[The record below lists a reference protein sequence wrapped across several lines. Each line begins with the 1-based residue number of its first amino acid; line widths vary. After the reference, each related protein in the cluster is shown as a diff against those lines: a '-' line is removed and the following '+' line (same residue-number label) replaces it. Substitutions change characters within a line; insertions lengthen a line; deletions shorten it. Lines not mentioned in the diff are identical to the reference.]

1 MDSSKFK
8 YFTFF
13 LIGLFLLFGQIGE
26 AQIVGTPYMT
36 AGKVPPCLDKNTSG
50 TDFLFT
56 YGEAYGD
63 LVNSFELQIITK
75 ESNNISITLPTN
87 QTYNFTMS
95 ANSIK
100 QINFGTYEGAG
111 NADVRNSIY
120 LNAETG
126 IINNKTIRVTST
138 SPISLYQYNG
148 ASGSVATS
156 LVVPTALWGTEYY
169 NVSYKSNNKANTLNP
184 ANTSEIIIANENNT
198 IITLPDNTTRIL
210 NMGDLFVTASDRT
223 DYTGR
228 HIISSKP
235 VGYIA
240 NLTIINIPEDQDA
253 GDSAFEWMMPT
264 SHWGK
269 FFLIPNIRL
278 NASQPGTRIR
288 VFAAEDATKITYFS
302 AAAVVVA
309 GSTVINAGNTLD
321 KGQWVELEMN
331 SANENTNCYI
341 YTDKPVA
348 VVSYIKGSGGA
359 NLLGDPAMMW
369 ASTLDQAVGRV
380 SVAPFIRSSNDA
392 LTHKMLIITKTSDKT
407 FTTLNGTALT
417 SGWSDLGGSGS
428 SVYRYTFTNSTDF
441 GKVFNVENL
450 SAGVTVLIY
459 GYSDITAYSYN
470 AGSGGCTIFN

>member
-26 AQIVGTPYMT
+26 AQIVGTPYMMT
-36 AGKVPPCLDKNTSG
+36 GKIPPCLDKNTSG

-63 LVNSFELQIITK
+63 LVNSFELQIVTK
-75 ESNNISITLPTN
+75 ESNNVSITLPTN

-120 LNAETG
+120 LNAATG
-126 IINNKTIRVTST
+126 IIINKTIRVTST

-169 NVSYKSNNKANTLNP
+169 NVSYKSNNKGNTLNS
-184 ANTSEIIIANENNT
+184 ANTNEIIIANENNT
-198 IITLPDNTTRIL
+198 IITLPDNTTTTL
-210 NMGDLFVTASDRT
+210 NAGDLFVTVADRT

-228 HIISSKP
+228 HITANRPI
-235 VGYIA
+235 GYIA
-240 NLTIINIPEDQDA
+240 NLAITNIPEDQDS
-253 GDSAFEWMMPT
+253 GDSMFEWMMPT
-264 SHWGK
+264 SQWGNA
-269 FFLIPNIRL
+269 FLIPNIRL

-288 VFAAEDATKITYFS
+288 IFASEDETKITYFS
-302 AAAVVVA
+302 AAPIAVA
-309 GSTVINAGNTLD
+309 GSTFTNAGGILN
-321 KGQWVELEMN
+321 KEQWVELQMN
-331 SANENTNCYI
+331 NASENTNCYI

-348 VVSYIKGSGGA
+348 VVSYITGTGI
-359 NLLGDPAMMW
+359 LGDPAMTW
-369 ASTLDQAVGRV
+369 APALDQAVGRV

-450 SAGVTVLIY
+450 SAGVTVLMY
-459 GYSDITAYSYN
+459 GYSDIAAYSYN
-470 AGSGGCTIFN
+470 AGSGGCTHL